1 MKIPCGKVIQEFG
14 AGDRDCGA
22 YCPFC
27 KIIHYCPNCV
37 SVISKEETKL
47 NLKYQKLKREQN

>member
-1 MKIPCGKVIQEFG
+1 MKVPCGKIIKEFG

-27 KIIHYCPNCV
+27 KRIQNRSILTQASYEVYCPGF
-37 SVISKEETKL
+37 STPFHGIKI
-47 NLKYQKLKREQN
+47 